1 MATVRPMIICPHS
14 PTGERN
20 MRRANNLGFV
30 VDEYEASRRGR
41 PVLAPWQIHVVE
53 DALGGNC
60 PNTIAMSDIAI
71 RCRISLSYFV
81 RAFTNTVGLPPY
93 AWFLLRR
100 IERSKDMLRSSSL
113 SVAQIALE
121 CGFADQSCF
130 TKAFT
135 RAVGTP
141 PARWRRSRKDS

>member
-1 MATVRPMIICPHS
+1 M
-14 PTGERN
+14 
-20 MRRANNLGFV
+20 
-30 VDEYEASRRGR
+30 VDEYGATREGR
-41 PVLAPWQIHVVE
+41 PVLAPWQIRVAQ
-53 DALGGNC
+53 DALDGNR
-60 PNTIAMSDIAI
+60 PNSMAMSDIAH
-71 RCRISLSYFV
+71 RCRLSLSYFV

-100 IERSKDMLRSSSL
+100 IERSKDMLRNSGL
-113 SVAQIALE
+113 AVAQIALE

-141 PARWRRSRKDS
+141 PARWRRSGKDS